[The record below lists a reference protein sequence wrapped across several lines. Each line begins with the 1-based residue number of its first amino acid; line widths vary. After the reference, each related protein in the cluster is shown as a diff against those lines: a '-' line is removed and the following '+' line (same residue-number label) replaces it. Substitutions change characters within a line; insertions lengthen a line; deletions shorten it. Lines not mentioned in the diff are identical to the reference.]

1 MPPSA
6 AGSAHLNAPELTSGV
21 ASTLH
26 SDEGPAIGKTTIT
39 QRSIDSGAETSST
52 RAEASSSHA
61 SGADPFGEGSK
72 RRRIEP
78 SLQRSSQHPL
88 TRTSF
93 GSDSIKALFN
103 SEPSA
108 TTGGQVQSNRAAIM
122 PVSSLT
128 TSFGPGLAQDTSGY
142 A

>member
-21 ASTLH
+21 APALH
-26 SDEGPAIGKTTIT
+26 SDEGPTIGKTTIT
-39 QRSIDSGAETSST
+39 QRSIDSG
-52 RAEASSSHA
+52 AEASSSHA

-88 TRTSF
+88 TRTIF

-128 TSFGPGLAQDTSGY
+128 TSFGPRLAQDTSGY